1 MNRKPGKIQRLVRLN
16 EFREEQAGLA
26 MQQRLGEAREAERAH
41 AEAKAAAE
49 HVGESKTQAQADGRL
64 DLARYQAALG
74 LEHRALEHA
83 EALRADHAAC
93 ETRSE
98 IARQDW
104 NAAASA
110 TRVSDQRARRER
122 VTYSTF
128 LEKKDFDHLSDLLLT
143 RQERTDD

>member
-1 MNRKPGKIQRLVRLN
+1 MTRRPGKVQRLVRLN
-16 EFREEQAGLA
+16 EFREEQASLA

-41 AEAKAAAE
+41 ADAKQAAE
-49 HVGESKTQAQADGRL
+49 RVGESKTQAQADGRL

-83 EALRADHAAC
+83 ESLRAEHAAC
-93 ETRSE
+93 ETRSDA
-98 IARQDW
+98 ARQDW

-122 VTYSTF
+122 AALSTF

-143 RQERTDD
+143 RLERTDD